1 MLLCV
6 LTPTTAL
13 TVPLHTATSEH
24 VKRTLNTQISM
35 SDAVKLPEGEK
46 EEVWLAM
53 HITDFYNDINAL
65 YGAISEMCTAE
76 TCPVM
81 SAGPKYTYLWA
92 DGVTIQ
98 VPIKVPA
105 PDYIGYLME
114 WVDGQ
119 ISNPKL
125 MPSDPEA
132 AFPADFRNQAKTIFK
147 RLFRVYAH
155 IYHSHFTQFAQ
166 LQLEK
171 HLNTCFK
178 RYVFFV
184 KEFALVEDKEL
195 APLQQLITS
204 FLADG
209 NGSASDNADSSDG
222 SAPAPTFGARP
233 PPPGEALEHRNR
245 G

>member
-1 MLLCV
+1 
-6 LTPTTAL
+6 
-13 TVPLHTATSEH
+13 
-24 VKRTLNTQISM
+24 M

-222 SAPAPTFGARP
+222 SAPAATFGARP